1 MIQLLIDDALVNY
14 EYGQELESAVR
25 AKFLISDTEIPEI
38 EVIMELADDEVLEI
52 NLPYVSTLEGKH
64 YYSLPYKLFTSIDL
78 TIGGT
83 DGDSIVTGSFS
94 TLSSLITEVM
104 EVDAEKYIID
114 IENSI
119 DCASLSERT
128 IFDTDR
134 TSLSLDETTFTTTI
148 DGESVVVNHFDELA
162 DEDKSGWTPLGWSRE
177 NVEGE
182 TVAPT
187 QPDGTTGII
196 FEIKGTG
203 DTRKTLSNFKL
214 DLKAPWK
221 EDGDYNNTTLGGF
234 GTTKSKYPCGGVSNT
249 KSFINGPRVAFSR
262 HCAGYKLNNVNFTN
276 IDFKS
281 STRSPSLFAVN
292 VYGDINVDGVDI
304 TGDFMAQ
311 AVSCYDMGLFFAWH
325 NSGNTSIKNVNIDV
339 QMRSGRWSSGM
350 IGSSYATATSQPRFH
365 VFENIV
371 LNGYHNSEW
380 WHDCDR
386 LGGSTTDG
394 GGKTGVFIGTVRAG
408 NNITCKNVV
417 INADVTTYRGYWSN
431 ESGYMFGM
439 VNGSDEFS
447 TTITLNNV
455 KLNGDMLWSYGS
467 AHAQC
472 FGDDIMNPSGKEGY
486 GVYPYDPLD
495 SSLSEQDKIDYRPP
509 YVTNRRASELNGER
523 TERPCGWHGYYLIGH
538 SYHYVNLNLKDFE
551 IQGTQYYAN
560 EILDLGIIKPTYE
573 TGWPTTHHPVHF
585 YINGKGPF
593 YYHEPW
599 ANNNS
604 KDGTS
609 NVVEVASELSEKKF
623 KYYSPNDPTDDALN
637 KRFNINDIKQ
647 TTSLSTSVSANSTTL
662 QVVTNNGMS
671 VGDKVIL
678 AQGTEKEEENE
689 IASFGSIVLK
699 YPLTYDHDPNTEIQ
713 IIAKSE
719 IEIIPPTPTPS
730 PTISPT
736 PSLTPV
742 PPEPLQYVNLD
753 GTLGGY
759 VSVDNELNLSG
770 ATSFSWWFNAQQS
783 TLNTSFPIIH
793 KERQIYIDLGNG
805 RIRVNLFDTTNQLI
819 QNQSDFASEIAIGRQ
834 CNFNATQNQWY
845 HFVVTYDG
853 GKTHDGI
860 NFYVD
865 GVKKTV
871 GFHNNGP
878 SDSFDSFNTNSD
890 EIIAIGSRLY
900 YYSIEKYHGQPD
912 GTRIDY
918 NMHKAMLLDDIS
930 IFNSELTESN
940 VATLYNS
947 GRPGNISSL
956 NPFCWW
962 KMSQGDVEN
971 EIENEGTSNIP
982 AKLEGSAK
990 FYPPTPYSVEF
1001 TGSTAYMNTG
1011 STFQST
1017 FQSDFSI
1024 SCWFKQNSS
1033 SSFMGLFGSRK
1044 TSAPKNAVLAYITN
1058 TNSIVFWVEVNGVQK
1073 ILSSTAHTSDN
1084 NWHHFCGTVKQNGDE
1099 VEVRLYIDGEYKSL
1113 ASNTVTLSSYE
1124 NSAPL
1129 AVGARNYA
1137 SSDPD
1142 IYFDGKI
1149 DEVAIFDSALS
1160 DGDVSQSESAS
1171 GEIATLYNNG
1181 IVGDLTSLN
1190 PVSWWKMGD
1199 AEGGIGTTIADEIGE
1214 NNGTLIGEINFTPD
1228 VPN

>member
-1 MIQLLIDDALVNY
+1 MIQLLIDDSLINY
-14 EYGQELESAVR
+14 EYGQELESPNR

-38 EVIMELADDEVLEI
+38 EVIMELADDGILEI
-52 NLPYVSTLEGKH
+52 NLPYTTTIEGKH

-83 DGDSIVTGSFS
+83 GGDSIVTGSFS

-104 EVDAEKYIID
+104 EVDAEKYIIN
-114 IENSI
+114 IENDI
-119 DCASLSERT
+119 NCASLSERT

-148 DGESVVVNHFDELA
+148 EGESVVINHFDELA
-162 DEDKSGWTPLGWSRE
+162 DGDKSGWTPLGWSRE
-177 NVEGE
+177 NAEDE

-214 DLKAPWK
+214 NLKAPWK
-221 EDGDYNNTTLGGF
+221 EIGDYNNTTLEGF
-234 GTTKSKYPCGGVSNT
+234 GITKSKYPCGSVSDT
-249 KSFINGPRVAFSR
+249 QSFINGPRLAFAR

-292 VYGDINVDGVDI
+292 VYGDINVDGVNI

-339 QMRSGRWSSGM
+339 QMRSGRWSSAM
-350 IGSSYATATSQPRFH
+350 MGSSYATATSQPRFH

-380 WHDCDR
+380 WQECDR
-386 LGGSTTDG
+386 LGGSSTDG
-394 GGKTGVFIGTVRAG
+394 GGKVGVFIGTVRAG

-417 INADVTTYRGYWSN
+417 INANVTTYRGYWSN

-439 VNGSDEFS
+439 VKGSEDFS
-447 TTITLNNV
+447 TTITLDNV

-467 AHAQC
+467 AHASC
-472 FGDDIMNPSGKEGY
+472 FDDDIMNPSGKEGY

-573 TGWPTTHHPVHF
+573 TGWPSTHHPIHV
-585 YINGKGPF
+585 YINGEGPF

-609 NVVEVASELSEKKF
+609 NVVEVSSELSEKKF

-647 TTSLSTSVSANSTTL
+647 TTSLSTSVSASSTTL
-662 QVVTNNGMS
+662 QVVTTADMS

-699 YPLTYDHDPNTEIQ
+699 YPLTYDHDSNTEIQ

-719 IEIIPPTPTPS
+719 IEVIPLTNNYNL
-730 PTISPT
+730 
-736 PSLTPV
+736 SLDGVNGYASTELSV
-742 PPEPLQYVNLD
+742 AGASALTVSAWVKLDSLSETRGFVTQYVAGDNRTFRLAYFPNLQSMWFEVYGPNSYAGFKDGNLLADTWYHVAGVYNGTNTVCYVNGVASTTTSGLHASGTGNLD
-753 GTLGGY
+753 SCT
-759 VSVDNELNLSG
+759 DN
-770 ATSFSWWFNAQQS
+770 
-783 TLNTSFPIIH
+783 
-793 KERQIYIDLGNG
+793 ID
-805 RIRVNLFDTTNQLI
+805 
-819 QNQSDFASEIAIGRQ
+819 IGRMA
-834 CNFNATQNQWY
+834 NAEYMKGNIDE
-845 HFVVTYDG
+845 V
-853 GKTHDGI
+853 GI
-860 NFYVD
+860 W
-865 GVKKTV
+865 TSALSA
-871 GFHNNGP
+871 
-878 SDSFDSFNTNSD
+878 SDIN
-890 EIIAIGSRLY
+890 
-900 YYSIEKYHGQPD
+900 
-912 GTRIDY
+912 
-918 NMHKAMLLDDIS
+918 S
-930 IFNSELTESN
+930 IFNEGVPNDLPHSPLAWYRMGDNDDGAGTIITDQGSGEN
-940 VATLYNS
+940 NATL
-947 GRPGNISSL
+947 
-956 NPFCWW
+956 
-962 KMSQGDVEN
+962 Q
-971 EIENEGTSNIP
+971 
-982 AKLEGSAK
+982 GSAK
-990 FYPPTPYSVEF
+990 IYPPIPYSVEF
-1001 TGSTAYMNTG
+1001 TGSAAYMDTG

-1044 TSAPKNAVLAYITN
+1044 TSDPRNAVLAYITN
-1058 TNSIVFWVEVNGVQK
+1058 TNVIVFWVEVNGTPK
-1073 ILSSTAHTSDN
+1073 IQSSFTHTSDN
-1084 NWHHFCGTVKQNGDE
+1084 NWHHFCGTVKQTEDK
-1099 VEVRLYIDGEYKSL
+1099 VEVRCYIDGEYKSL

-1129 AVGARNYA
+1129 AIGARNYA

-1142 IYFDGKI
+1142 LYFDGKI

-1160 DGDVSQSESAS
+1160 DGGVSQSESAS

-1199 AEGGIGTTIADEIGE
+1199 TENGAGTTIADEIGE
-1214 NNGTLIGEINFTPD
+1214 NNGTLIGEINFTAD